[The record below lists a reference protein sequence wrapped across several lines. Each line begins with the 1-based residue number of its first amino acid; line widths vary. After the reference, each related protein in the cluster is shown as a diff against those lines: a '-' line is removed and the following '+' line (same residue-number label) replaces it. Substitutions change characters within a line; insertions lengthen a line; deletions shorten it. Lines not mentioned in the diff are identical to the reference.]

1 MDIYVT
7 YGRMNPPTTGHIK
20 LVHEMLQ
27 MAHKTGGRVV
37 VVVSHSL
44 MNKEKMK
51 KINDKSKI
59 TSVSEKKKGFEN
71 PLSARQKILHL
82 RHAFNVKKIN
92 ERFGGKRVP
101 ISFKQSSGKKS
112 IYKIVSELSN
122 KYPSSKIHFVVGE
135 DRKNDFKSLTKYGVH
150 RILAVKRPKK
160 ADTASATKARTHA
173 VRGEAEAFLR
183 VMRGAKDTNN
193 AMLKLIQ
200 KNAQTNKKV
209 LQIMRKIRTA
219 YSLQKP

>member
-71 PLSARQKILHL
+71 PCRRVRKFCICVTRSTLK
-82 RHAFNVKKIN
+82 N
-92 ERFGGKRVP
+92 KRT
-101 ISFKQSSGKKS
+101 F
-112 IYKIVSELSN
+112 
-122 KYPSSKIHFVVGE
+122 
-135 DRKNDFKSLTKYGVH
+135 RW
-150 RILAVKRPKK
+150 
-160 ADTASATKARTHA
+160 
-173 VRGEAEAFLR
+173 
-183 VMRGAKDTNN
+183 
-193 AMLKLIQ
+193 
-200 KNAQTNKKV
+200 
-209 LQIMRKIRTA
+209 
-219 YSLQKP
+219 